1 MKKTFGVV
9 SRALLIGVTAALV
22 GAPVALAAE
31 PGTGNP
37 TSKQCAAA
45 TAEQVAGFQ
54 KGATKLEDAAAEAL
68 KSAKDAKTKKD
79 AEAAKSAAEQVK
91 ANFTPFNA
99 EIQKF
104 LDGDKWTTDDRICAG
119 QQLSRGN
126 EAVKKA
132 DEAIGIAQGKIDEK
146 PTPPAAKAEIYVAPD
161 SVARGDVIGVAVFCP
176 KGKIGEF
183 SSDAIEFV
191 AESRYED
198 KNVVGI
204 GGFIKKDAAPGKH
217 SVTSSCG
224 DEKLTASFTVTAA
237 PPVEAK
243 KPTKSDARRKVVIKP
258 KGKIE
263 TGGGATAVVTV

>member
-1 MKKTFGVV
+1 VKKTFGVV
-9 SRALLIGVTAALV
+9 SRALLIGVTAALI

-31 PGTGNP
+31 PGPGSP
-37 TSKQCAAA
+37 TSKQCQAA
-45 TAEQVAGFQ
+45 TADQVLGFQ
-54 KGATKLEDAAAEAL
+54 KRATRIEDAAKASL
-68 KSAKDAKTKKD
+68 KAATDAKTKKD

-91 ANFTPFNA
+91 ADNKAFNA
-99 EIQKF
+99 DIQKF
-104 LDGDKWTTDDRICAG
+104 LDGDKWTDDDRICAG
-119 QQLSRGN
+119 QQMTRGE
-126 EAVKKA
+126 EAAKVA
-132 DEAIGIAQGKIDEK
+132 DQAIKVAQDKIDEK
-146 PTPPAAKAEIYVAPD
+146 PSAKADIVVAPD

-191 AESRYED
+191 PESRYED
-198 KNVVGI
+198 GNVVGI

-243 KPTKSDARRKVVIKP
+243 KPTPADARRKVVIKP